1 MSVHT
6 EFDQGSLIWVK
17 GELEQTLGRAAE
29 ALKQFGTTPD
39 AALLKHAQT
48 HLHQAVGALQMVEL
62 QGLARYCEEA
72 EHLVASVAREETGN
86 HALDAAIT
94 VTKDAIAYLERIAAG
109 SPNVPLVL
117 RDPLV
122 KVAALRGQTISGAEL
137 FFPQLGQLVVP
148 AELPTHTV
156 PDAEMAPWVRQQRTR
171 FESGL
176 LRWLRSRDAGGAAAM
191 AKSLTE
197 LASAQSIMLP
207 RAFWW
212 SAAAVVDAL
221 PTNKQETDLDP
232 RHLLMRLNLQ
242 LRRLAD
248 GSTRVAERLFRDLL
262 YILAHDQSQSTLA
275 QKLKAAFELEG
286 MLADAGAQTLS
297 PQAQA
302 RAQTARQLREELG
315 AAKDLWSRVAAGQQ
329 DRLPQ
334 LAAEITRL
342 SHHCEALEIP
352 GLNKLWEGVSG
363 VFERCAGRGISEP
376 EALELAT
383 AMLLAD
389 SALAVYPQQADDFP
403 EQVEAML
410 QRLANPAM
418 AAEIDLPQ
426 LDAVSR
432 EAQEKLLVAQLAQEM
447 RSNLRGIEDTL
458 DAFFRDPSQRA
469 ALAGLDQTIYQV
481 QGALMMLDSQDA
493 VALLLAAHERVRHLA
508 AAEADPEPAELE
520 ELAEAFS
527 TIGFY
532 VDGLEQGR
540 DDSAALRPMLTRLTG
555 EVAPVEV
562 AEPDVIAAL
571 ETEPPIGEQP
581 VIESEH
587 IEIVE
592 PETSRPLPSSEEA
605 VDAELLEVYLEEAA
619 EVLATIAGQLEVSR
633 HAPHDRESMTVIRRG
648 FHTLKGSG
656 RMVGLFNLGEA
667 AWVVE
672 QLLNKWLQAEHPA
685 TPALLQLIDDAHHSF
700 RAWVAQLSE
709 TGGAQVDSS
718 ALAAQAE
725 ALKQQLE
732 QGNVLT
738 TPVAAPAPEPV
749 AFQPAD
755 VPAELP
761 PLFEAA
767 QEHEHDEAAAPS
779 VELADELA
787 FDAPTIELGDDLAET
802 ELVVDTPAPS
812 DEVQIGHVAVSTT
825 LFGIF
830 CDEAGRHLQ
839 ALLQGRTALQHGDPL
854 APSFLLSAHTLGGI
868 GATAGFSPLG
878 DLAYAL
884 EQSVQ
889 RSAEPPVEPLIHAV
903 DRLEQ
908 MLGDIFAQRDP
919 GNGVAEIAAL
929 AERNEQALSIA
940 LSDVAAEPAPA
951 AHEELVLDDISLDSI
966 ELDEEPLD
974 VAAAHEHLAAVE
986 EHIAAA
992 PAGDEINLDAFEL
1005 TDPSPEELAALA
1017 LLDGTHLDEH
1027 GEPVAPH
1034 EAVAAPHEDDLS
1046 FDLEEFPVDGL
1057 TVEEEPPLAAEAALD
1072 PAHETTAHDLEALL
1086 GEGDLSL
1093 DLDVPPEEVAI
1104 EVAAP
1109 TEEPAVEAHT
1119 TVTELTPAPAP
1130 QAEADATHEALVTAH
1145 EALVTVHE
1153 ALLATQAE
1161 PAHHTD
1167 AETEAEADAHAE
1179 EELTALALPEDEHH
1193 AEPVA
1198 ELIEAEPLEA
1208 VFEAE
1213 PVAEP
1218 EAFEAAPAAIEAV
1231 ELPPE
1236 LGHVVQPLAMAA
1248 QESLPAALATGSSLT
1263 DRKAEL
1269 DQTLNDEIDDQLLP
1283 VFVEEGDELLP
1294 QVGGAL
1300 RALRDGDMA
1309 EADRLKRILH
1319 TLKGSARMS
1328 GAMRMG
1334 EATHRMESRLL
1345 AAGSTVSG
1353 PLVDELE
1360 SDYDLINLLFD
1371 ELAGRTPK
1379 AADVVGQTAQAVAA
1393 TQARGPA
1400 QPLLAAAP
1408 DAEGKTTIRV
1418 RSELV
1423 DDLVNQA
1430 GEVSIAR
1437 SRIESE
1443 MLALKSSLLD
1453 LTENV
1458 TRLRTQM
1465 RELEIQAESQMQAR
1479 TREFQESNQSF
1490 DPLEF
1495 DRFTRLQE
1503 VTRFI
1508 AESVNDVATIQHNLL
1523 KNVDE
1528 SAAAL
1533 TAQARMTKEL
1543 QQNLM
1548 RVRMVPFAS
1557 ISDRLY
1563 RLTRQTGKEVGKK
1576 VNLELRGGR
1585 VEIDRGVLE
1594 KMISPFEHMLR
1605 NAIDHGLET
1614 PDERESAGKSE
1625 FGEVQ
1630 VEVRQEGNELV
1641 VMLKDDGKGL
1651 NMERIRAKALERGL
1665 IDPTQEVADRDLMQ
1679 VIFEPGFSTASAVTQ
1694 ISGRGIGMDVVKNE
1708 IGNLGGRIDVDSV
1721 LGQGTSFTIHL
1732 PLTLAVTQVLLVKS
1746 SERLYAIPSVMIEQ
1760 VQELKQD
1767 ALAQLYENQAQEW
1780 LGGRYPFSYFPR
1792 LLGDAEAMP
1801 ETKRFSTV
1809 LLLRSGANRMA
1820 LHIDELVKNQEV
1832 VVKAIGPQL
1841 ARIPG
1846 VAGSTV
1852 LGNGEIVLI
1861 MNPLAL
1867 LAHGEVVATQK
1878 DSGAVTAA
1886 SVPEQL
1892 QTTPVV
1898 MVVDDSLTVRK
1909 ITSRLLARE
1918 GFQVQTAKDGV
1929 DALQQLVDLKPAVML
1944 VDIEM
1949 PRMDGFEFTRNVRA
1963 NDDTRH
1969 IPIIMI
1975 TSRTA
1980 DKHRNYAFELGV
1992 NVFLG
1997 KPYQEDELMGHIRS
2011 FITQ

>member
-29 ALKQFGTTPD
+29 ALKQFGDAPD

-86 HALDAAIT
+86 HALEAVIA
-94 VTKDAIAYLERIAAG
+94 VTKDATAYLERIAAG

-117 RDPLV
+117 RDTLV
-122 KVAALRGQTISGAEL
+122 KMAALRGQTVSGAEL
-137 FFPQLGQLVVP
+137 FFPQLAQLSVP
-148 AELPTHTV
+148 AELPTHSV
-156 PDAEMAPWVRQQRTR
+156 PEADMAPWVRQQRTR

-176 LRWLRSRDAGGAAAM
+176 LRWLRARDAGGAAAM
-191 AKSLTE
+191 TKSLTE

-221 PTNKQETDLDP
+221 PSNKQETDLDP

-262 YILAHDQSQSTLA
+262 YILAHDQSQSALA
-275 QKLKAAFELEG
+275 QKLRTAFELDG
-286 MLADAGAQTLS
+286 LLADAGANTLS

-302 RAQTARQLREELG
+302 RAQAARQLRDEL
-315 AAKDLWSRVAAGQQ
+315 ANAKDLWSRVAAGQQ

-342 SHHCEALEIP
+342 SHHSEALEIP

-389 SALAVYPQQADDFP
+389 SVLAAYPQQAADFP

-447 RSNLRGIEDTL
+447 RSNLRSIEDAL
-458 DAFFRDPSQRA
+458 DAFFRDASQRA
-469 ALAGLDQTIYQV
+469 ALGGLDQTIYQV
-481 QGALMMLDSQDA
+481 QGALMMLDCQDA
-493 VALLLAAHERVRHLA
+493 VALLLAAHERVRNMA
-508 AAEADPEPAELE
+508 ASEADPAPAELE

-555 EVAPVEV
+555 AAEPEIEV
-562 AEPDVIAAL
+562 EPDVTEAL
-571 ETEPPIGEQP
+571 EAEPPIGESASLEP
-581 VIESEH
+581 EH

-592 PETSRPLPSSEEA
+592 PEQSRPLPSTEEA

-619 EVLATIAGQLEVSR
+619 EVLATIAAQIEVCR
-633 HAPHDRESMTVIRRG
+633 HAPHDREAMTVIRRA

-667 AWVVE
+667 AWAIE
-672 QLLNKWLQAEHPA
+672 QVMNKWLQAEQPA
-685 TPALLQLIDDAHHSF
+685 TPALLQLVGDAHQSF
-700 RAWVAQLSE
+700 RVWVAQLSE
-709 TGGAQVDSS
+709 TGGAQVDASS
-718 ALAAQAE
+718 LSERADELKHQLDQGTLSMAA
-725 ALKQQLE
+725 
-732 QGNVLT
+732 
-738 TPVAAPAPEPV
+738 PVAAPAIEPV
-749 AFQPAD
+749 AFQPVVEAEPL
-755 VPAELP
+755 PA
-761 PLFEAA
+761 LFEG
-767 QEHEHDEAAAPS
+767 EHDEAAAPS
-779 VELADELA
+779 VELADDLS
-787 FDAPTIELGDDLAET
+787 FDAPAIDLADDLADT
-802 ELVVDTPAPS
+802 ELVVDTPAPA
-812 DEVQIGHVAVSTT
+812 DEIQIGEVAVSTT

-839 ALLQGRTALQHGDPL
+839 ALVQGRTALQHNDPL

-868 GATAGFSPLG
+868 GATAGFSALG

-889 RSAEPPVEPLIHAV
+889 KSTEPPVEPLIHAV

-919 GNGVAEIAAL
+919 GHGAAEIAAL
-929 AERNEQALSIA
+929 AARNEDALSIA
-940 LSDVAAEPAPA
+940 LDEVAAAPVAADDQLTLDEISLDDLSLDEALPDAVAVHVEPAIELAGHDVAAPA
-951 AHEELVLDDISLDSI
+951 EE
-966 ELDEEPLD
+966 
-974 VAAAHEHLAAVE
+974 A
-986 EHIAAA
+986 
-992 PAGDEINLDAFEL
+992 INLDEFEL
-1005 TDPSPEELAALA
+1005 TEPTADELAALA

-1027 GEPVAPH
+1027 NEPVLPAP
-1034 EAVAAPHEDDLS
+1034 AALDGLDDLS
-1046 FDLEEFPVDGL
+1046 FDLDEIPADAL
-1057 TVEEEPPLAAEAALD
+1057 TIAVEEEPLLATDLALD
-1072 PAHETTAHDLEALL
+1072 PAHDAGTAELPDEQGFDLTLDELLETPA
-1086 GEGDLSL
+1086 
-1093 DLDVPPEEVAI
+1093 EEV
-1104 EVAAP
+1104 VAEEHVLDPLP
-1109 TEEPAVEAHT
+1109 TESAHAAEAVEPHT
-1119 TVTELTPAPAP
+1119 IVTELVTATEPV
-1130 QAEADATHEALVTAH
+1130 QAETAPDTVHEALVAAH
-1145 EALVTVHE
+1145 EALVSAHE
-1153 ALLATQAE
+1153 SLIAARTESESESESVIDAAPSLDATLV
-1161 PAHHTD
+1161 
-1167 AETEAEADAHAE
+1167 E
-1179 EELTALALPEDEHH
+1179 EELP
-1193 AEPVA
+1193 AEA
-1198 ELIEAEPLEA
+1198 ELIE
-1208 VFEAE
+1208 
-1213 PVAEP
+1213 
-1218 EAFEAAPAAIEAV
+1218 PAAFIEADEAIPEV
-1231 ELPPE
+1231 ALSPE

-1248 QESLPAALATGSSLT
+1248 AESLPAALAAGSSLT
-1263 DRKAEL
+1263 ERKAEL

-1300 RALRDGDMA
+1300 RALRDGDAA

-1345 AAGSTVSG
+1345 AAGSLVSG
-1353 PLVDELE
+1353 PLIDELE

-1371 ELAGRTPK
+1371 ELAGRTPN

-1479 TREFQESNQSF
+1479 TREFQEAAQTF

-1614 PDERESAGKSE
+1614 PAERETSGKSE

-1651 NMERIRAKALERGL
+1651 NMDRIRAKALERGL
-1665 IDPTQEVADRDLMQ
+1665 IEAGQDIADRDLMQ

-1767 ALAQLYENQAQEW
+1767 ALALLYKNQAQEW

-1792 LLGDAEAMP
+1792 LLGDAEVMP

-1867 LAHGEVVATQK
+1867 LAHGEVATVQK
-1878 DSGAVTAA
+1878 DVSEETRAPA
-1886 SVPEQL
+1886 QL

-1929 DALQQLVDLKPAVML
+1929 DALQQLQELKPAVML

-1980 DKHRNYAFELGV
+1980 EKHRNYAFELGV

-1997 KPYQEDELMGHIRS
+1997 KPFQEDELMGHIRS

>member
-29 ALKQFGTTPD
+29 ALKQFGNAPD

-86 HALDAAIT
+86 HALDAVIA
-94 VTKDAIAYLERIAAG
+94 VTKDATAYLERIAAG

-117 RDPLV
+117 RDSLV
-122 KVAALRGQTISGAEL
+122 KMAALRGQSISGAEL
-137 FFPQLGQLVVP
+137 FFPQLGQLSVP
-148 AELPTHTV
+148 AELPTHSV
-156 PDAEMAPWVRQQRTR
+156 PDADMAPWVRQQRTR

-176 LRWLRSRDAGGAAAM
+176 LRWLRARDAGGAAAM
-191 AKSLTE
+191 TKSLTE
-197 LASAQSIMLP
+197 LASAQTIMLP

-275 QKLKAAFELEG
+275 QKLRASFELDG
-286 MLADAGAQTLS
+286 LLAHAGANTLS

-302 RAQTARQLREELG
+302 RAQAARQLREEL
-315 AAKDLWSRVAAGQQ
+315 ANAKDLWSRVAAGQQ

-342 SHHCEALEIP
+342 AHHSETLEIP

-389 SALAVYPQQADDFP
+389 SVLAAYPQQAADFP

-447 RSNLRGIEDTL
+447 RSNLRAIEDTL

-481 QGALMMLDSQDA
+481 QGALMMLDCQDA
-493 VALLLAAHERVRHLA
+493 VALLLAAHERVRNLA
-508 AAEADPEPAELE
+508 AAEADPAPAELE

-540 DDSAALRPMLTRLTG
+540 DDSATLRPMLTRLTG
-555 EVAPVEV
+555 AAEPVIE
-562 AEPDVIAAL
+562 AEPDVTEAL
-571 ETEPPIGEQP
+571 EAEPPIGESAN
-581 VIESEH
+581 IEPEH
-587 IEIVE
+587 IEIIE
-592 PETSRPLPSSEEA
+592 PEQSRPLPSTEEA

-619 EVLATIAGQLEVSR
+619 EVLETIASQIEVCR
-633 HAPHDRESMTVIRRG
+633 HAPHDREAMTVIRRS

-667 AWVVE
+667 AWAIE
-672 QLLNKWLQAEHPA
+672 QVMNKWLQAEQPA
-685 TPALLQLIDDAHHSF
+685 TPALLQLVDDAHQSF
-700 RAWVAQLSE
+700 RVWVAQLSE

-718 ALAAQAE
+718 GLSERAEELKHQLDQGTLSMAA
-725 ALKQQLE
+725 
-732 QGNVLT
+732 
-738 TPVAAPAPEPV
+738 PVAAPVVEPV
-749 AFQPAD
+749 AFQPA
-755 VPAELP
+755 VAAEPLPA
-761 PLFEAA
+761 LFEG
-767 QEHEHDEAAAPS
+767 EHDEAAAPS
-779 VELADELA
+779 VELTDDLS
-787 FDAPTIELGDDLAET
+787 FDAPAIDLADDLAET
-802 ELVVDTPAPS
+802 ELVVDTPAPA
-812 DEVQIGHVAVSTT
+812 DEIQIGEVAVSTT

-839 ALLQGRTALQHGDPL
+839 ALVQGRTALQNNDPL

-868 GATAGFSPLG
+868 GATAGFSALG

-889 RSAEPPVEPLIHAV
+889 KSAEPPVEPLIHAV

-919 GNGVAEIAAL
+919 GHGMAEIAAL
-929 AERNEQALSIA
+929 AARNEDALSIA
-940 LSDVAAEPAPA
+940 LD
-951 AHEELVLDDISLDSI
+951 
-966 ELDEEPLD
+966 D
-974 VAAAHEHLAAVE
+974 VAAAPVTTDDQLALDEISLDDLSLDEALPDTAAAHVEPAIELGEHDLAAPTE
-986 EHIAAA
+986 EA
-992 PAGDEINLDAFEL
+992 INLDEFEL
-1005 TDPSPEELAALA
+1005 TEPTADELAALA

-1027 GEPVAPH
+1027 NEPVLPTATSLDGL
-1034 EAVAAPHEDDLS
+1034 DDLS
-1046 FDLEEFPVDGL
+1046 FDLDEFPADAL
-1057 TVEEEPPLAAEAALD
+1057 TVEVEEEPLLATEVALD
-1072 PAHETTAHDLEALL
+1072 PAHDAETAALAAL
-1086 GEGDLSL
+1086 PDEQGFELTL
-1093 DLDVPPEEVAI
+1093 DEPHEVPAEELVAEEHVLDPL
-1104 EVAAP
+1104 P
-1109 TEEPAVEAHT
+1109 TESAHAAEDIEPHT
-1119 TVTELTPAPAP
+1119 VVTELAAAPAEP
-1130 QAEADATHEALVTAH
+1130 VQAEAVPDTVHEALVAAH
-1145 EALVTVHE
+1145 EALVSAHE
-1153 ALLATQAE
+1153 SLVAAR
-1161 PAHHTD
+1161 TD
-1167 AETEAEADAHAE
+1167 AEPEAIADAEPILDAPLVEEDLPALAEAELIEPAD
-1179 EELTALALPEDEHH
+1179 
-1193 AEPVA
+1193 EPVA
-1198 ELIEAEPLEA
+1198 EVPLS
-1208 VFEAE
+1208 
-1213 PVAEP
+1213 
-1218 EAFEAAPAAIEAV
+1218 
-1231 ELPPE
+1231 PE

-1248 QESLPAALATGSSLT
+1248 AESHAGVLAAGSSLT
-1263 DRKAEL
+1263 ERKAEL

-1300 RALRDGDMA
+1300 RALRDGDAA

-1345 AAGSTVSG
+1345 AAGSTVSA
-1353 PLVDELE
+1353 PLIDELE

-1479 TREFQESNQSF
+1479 TREFQEAAQTF

-1614 PDERESAGKSE
+1614 PEEREASGKSE

-1651 NMERIRAKALERGL
+1651 NMDRIRAKALERGL
-1665 IDPTQEVADRDLMQ
+1665 IEAGQDVADRDLMQ

-1767 ALAQLYENQAQEW
+1767 ALALLYKNQAQEW

-1792 LLGDAEAMP
+1792 LLGDAEVMP

-1867 LAHGEVVATQK
+1867 LAHGEIATATQK
-1878 DSGAVTAA
+1878 DAPVETRAPA
-1886 SVPEQL
+1886 QL

-1929 DALQQLVDLKPAVML
+1929 DALQQLQELKPAVML

-1980 DKHRNYAFELGV
+1980 EKHRNYAFELGV

-1997 KPYQEDELMGHIRS
+1997 KPFQEDELMGHIRS
-2011 FITQ
+2011 FIPQ

>member
-86 HALDAAIT
+86 HALDAAIA

-156 PDAEMAPWVRQQRTR
+156 PDADMAPWVRQQRTR

-197 LASAQSIMLP
+197 LASAQTIMLP

-221 PTNKQETDLDP
+221 PTNKAQTDLDP

-302 RAQTARQLREELG
+302 RAQTARQLREELA

-342 SHHCEALEIP
+342 SHHCEVLEIP
-352 GLNKLWEGVSG
+352 GLNTLWEGVSG

-389 SALAVYPQQADDFP
+389 NALAVYPQQADDFP
-403 EQVEAML
+403 AQVQAML

-469 ALAGLDQTIYQV
+469 ALGGLDQTIYQV

-493 VALLLAAHERVRHLA
+493 VALLLAAHERVRQLA
-508 AAEADPEPAELE
+508 ASEADPEAAELE

-571 ETEPPIGEQP
+571 EAEPPIGESP

-619 EVLATIAGQLEVSR
+619 EVLANIAAQLEVSR

-718 ALAAQAE
+718 DLAAQAE
-725 ALKQQLE
+725 VLKQQLE

-738 TPVAAPAPEPV
+738 TPPVAAPVPEPV

-755 VPAELP
+755 APAELP
-761 PLFEAA
+761 PLFDAPH
-767 QEHEHDEAAAPS
+767 EHEDIAAPS
-779 VELADELA
+779 VELAEEAPFDTPAIELA
-787 FDAPTIELGDDLAET
+787 DDLADT

-812 DEVQIGHVAVSTT
+812 DEIQIGQVAVSTT

-839 ALLQGRTALQHGDPL
+839 ALLQGRTALQNNAPL

-868 GATAGFSPLG
+868 GATAGFAPLG

-903 DRLEQ
+903 DRLEH

-919 GNGVAEIAAL
+919 GHGVAEIAAL

-940 LSDVAAEPAPA
+940 LDEIAAEPVPA
-951 AHEELVLDDISLDSI
+951 AHDELVLDDISLDSI
-966 ELDEEPLD
+966 ELDEEPLS
-974 VAAAHEHLAAVE
+974 VAAAHEQIAEVE
-986 EHIAAA
+986 EHVAAT
-992 PAGDEINLDAFEL
+992 PAGDEINLDEFEL
-1005 TDPSPEELAALA
+1005 TEPSADELAALA

-1034 EAVAAPHEDDLS
+1034 ETVAVAHEDDLA
-1046 FDLEEFPVDGL
+1046 FDLGELSVDGL
-1057 TVEEEPPLAAEAALD
+1057 TLDEEPPLAAEAALD
-1072 PAHETTAHDLEALL
+1072 PEHETTAHDLEALL
-1086 GEGDLSL
+1086 GEADLSL
-1093 DLDVPPEEVAI
+1093 DLDVPPEALPIEVDAPAEEQAAI
-1104 EVAAP
+1104 EP
-1109 TEEPAVEAHT
+1109 HT
-1119 TVTELTPAPAP
+1119 TVVELAPAAAVEP
-1130 QAEADATHEALVTAH
+1130 LADANDTHDALVTAH

-1153 ALLATQAE
+1153 ALLATQAGGE
-1161 PAHHTD
+1161 HDVVAGD
-1167 AETEAEADAHAE
+1167 
-1179 EELTALALPEDEHH
+1179 ELTALALPEEEHQ
-1193 AEPVA
+1193 AEPA
-1198 ELIEAEPLEA
+1198 DELIDATPLEAEPLEA
-1208 VFEAE
+1208 IEAPITFDAE
-1213 PVAEP
+1213 PAGAEP
-1218 EAFEAAPAAIEAV
+1218 I

-1248 QESLPAALATGSSLT
+1248 EESLPAALAAGVSLT
-1263 DRKAEL
+1263 DRKTEL

-1345 AAGSTVSG
+1345 AAGTTVSG
-1353 PLVDELE
+1353 PLIDELE

-1393 TQARGPA
+1393 TQVRGPA

-1479 TREFQESNQSF
+1479 TREFQEAAQTF

-1543 QQNLM
+1543 QQSLM

-1614 PDERESAGKSE
+1614 PAEREATGKSE

-1651 NMERIRAKALERGL
+1651 NMDRIRAKALERGL
-1665 IDPTQEVADRDLMQ
+1665 IEAGQDVADRDLMQ

-1780 LGGRYPFSYFPR
+1780 LGTRYPFSYFPR
-1792 LLGDAEAMP
+1792 LLGDAEVMP

-1867 LAHGEVVATQK
+1867 LAHGEVATVQK
-1878 DSGAVTAA
+1878 EVTVQSSAPA
-1886 SVPEQL
+1886 QL

-1980 DKHRNYAFELGV
+1980 EKHRNYAFELGV

-1997 KPYQEDELMGHIRS
+1997 KPFQEDELMGHIRS

>member
-17 GELEQTLGRAAE
+17 GELEQTLSRAAE
-29 ALKQFGTTPD
+29 ALKQFGSVQD

-72 EHLVASVAREETGN
+72 ELLVASVAREETGN
-86 HALDAAIT
+86 HALET
-94 VTKDAIAYLERIAAG
+94 AIAVTADTISYLERISAG
-109 SPNVPLVL
+109 APNVPLVL
-117 RDPLV
+117 REQLS
-122 KVAALRGQTISGAEL
+122 KVAAMRGHTISGAEL

-148 AELPTHTV
+148 ADFPHHAVAEADV
-156 PDAEMAPWVRQQRTR
+156 PAWVKQQRTR
-171 FESGL
+171 YESGL
-176 LRWLRSRDAGGAAAM
+176 LRWLRARDAAGATAM

-197 LASAQSIMLP
+197 LASAQNNMLP

-221 PTNKQETDLDP
+221 PSNDNTPDLDP
-232 RHLLMRLNLQ
+232 RLLLMRLNLQ

-248 GSTRVAERLFRDLL
+248 GSSRVAERLFRDLL
-262 YILAHDQSQSTLA
+262 YLLAHDRSQSHLA
-275 QKLKAAFELEG
+275 LRLKQAFELEG
-286 MLADAGAQTLS
+286 MLADAGASTLS

-302 RAQTARQLREELG
+302 RAQTARALREELSN
-315 AAKDLWSRVAAGQQ
+315 AKDLWSRVAAGQQ

-334 LAAEITRL
+334 LANDINRL
-342 SHHCEALEIP
+342 AAHCEELDIP
-352 GLNKLWEGVSG
+352 GLQKLWQGVSG

-383 AMLLAD
+383 ALLLAD
-389 SALAVYPQQADDFP
+389 SALAIYPQQSSDFP
-403 EQVEAML
+403 PQVDAML

-447 RSNLRGIEDTL
+447 RSNLRNIEDTL

-469 ALAGLDQTIYQV
+469 ALTGLDGTINQV
-481 QGALMMLDSQDA
+481 QGALMMLDCQDA
-493 VALLLAAHERVRHLA
+493 VSLLLACHERVHALA
-508 AAEADPEPAELE
+508 AATEDPQAAELE

-540 DDSAALRPMLTRLTG
+540 DDGATLLRPMLTRLTG
-555 EVAPVEV
+555 IAPAPVEH
-562 AEPDVIAAL
+562 AELAAAL
-571 ETEPPIGEQP
+571 EAEPPMGEAASAEP
-581 VIESEH
+581 EH
-587 IEIVE
+587 IEISEPVE
-592 PETSRPLPSSEEA
+592 SRPLPASEEA

-619 EVLATIAGQLEVSR
+619 EVLATISSQLDISR
-633 HAPHDRESMTVIRRG
+633 HAPHDRESLTVIRRG

-656 RMVGLFNLGEA
+656 RMVGLFNLGEV
-667 AWVVE
+667 AWAIE
-672 QLLNKWLQAEHPA
+672 QVMNKWLQAETPA
-685 TPALLQLIDDAHHSF
+685 TPEVLALVGDAHDAF
-700 RAWVAQLSE
+700 RGWVAQLSE
-709 TGGAQVDSS
+709 TGGAQVDPSVLT
-718 ALAAQAE
+718 ARAE
-725 ALKQQLE
+725 ALKQQLDH
-732 QGNVLT
+732 GTAL
-738 TPVAAPAPEPV
+738 
-749 AFQPAD
+749 
-755 VPAELP
+755 
-761 PLFEAA
+761 
-767 QEHEHDEAAAPS
+767 AAPS
-779 VELADELA
+779 VAPVVHAPVIEPVATEPQIAAEPVVESVEEDTLTVDMAGEPVVEVEAD
-787 FDAPTIELGDDLAET
+787 DI
-802 ELVVDTPAPS
+802 
-812 DEVQIGHVAVSTT
+812 QIGDVAVSRT

-830 CDEAGRHLQ
+830 CDEAARHLQ
-839 ALLQGRTALQHGDPL
+839 TLTQGRTALEQGDAQPP
-854 APSFLLSAHTLGGI
+854 AFLLAAHTLGGI
-868 GATAGFSPLG
+868 GATAGFSGLG

-884 EQSVQ
+884 EQSLQ
-889 RSAEPPVEPLIHAV
+889 KSNPDATEPQIAAV
-903 DRLEQ
+903 NRLET
-908 MLGDIFAQRDP
+908 MLQEIFAQRDP
-919 GNGVAEIAAL
+919 GTGTAEIAAL
-929 AERNEQALSIA
+929 AASDEPLS
-940 LSDVAAEPAPA
+940 
-951 AHEELVLDDISLDSI
+951 ISLDEEISFGALPQDGA
-966 ELDEEPLD
+966 ELNLDELTLDEVEPAQAEASHS
-974 VAAAHEHLAAVE
+974 VASADALSL
-986 EHIAAA
+986 
-992 PAGDEINLDAFEL
+992 GEINLDEFEL
-1005 TDPSPEELAALA
+1005 TEPDHDELAALA
-1017 LLDGTHLDEH
+1017 LLDGAELDADGAPVELDHALHFAAPATDESLELDIGELSLDELNLDDL
-1027 GEPVAPH
+1027 GELDELSAPESVEPVATADALVVP
-1034 EAVAAPHEDDLS
+1034 EAT
-1046 FDLEEFPVDGL
+1046 EFTELADHS
-1057 TVEEEPPLAAEAALD
+1057 AAEAAEHEIVDATETPEFADELLLTSFPQALEEHAAELD
-1072 PAHETTAHDLEALL
+1072 HVALHEDTL
-1086 GEGDLSL
+1086 
-1093 DLDVPPEEVAI
+1093 
-1104 EVAAP
+1104 
-1109 TEEPAVEAHT
+1109 
-1119 TVTELTPAPAP
+1119 
-1130 QAEADATHEALVTAH
+1130 AEADAPATHGTTVVELVATNATDTVTAEH
-1145 EALVTVHE
+1145 V
-1153 ALLATQAE
+1153 E
-1161 PAHHTD
+1161 PAI
-1167 AETEAEADAHAE
+1167 AEVAAE
-1179 EELTALALPEDEHH
+1179 EEA
-1193 AEPVA
+1193 VA
-1198 ELIEAEPLEA
+1198 EEAPLEA
-1208 VFEAE
+1208 VVAD
-1213 PVAEP
+1213 AEP
-1218 EAFEAAPAAIEAV
+1218 EVVEEPAAEIEPVTVDEVTPAISELLAEPAASDLVV
-1231 ELPPE
+1231 EDHTSPE
-1236 LGHVVQPLAMAA
+1236 LEQLLTPLAIAHD
-1248 QESLPAALATGSSLT
+1248 SLPEVLLGMGHSLT
-1263 DRKAEL
+1263 ERKAEL
-1269 DQTLNDEIDDQLLP
+1269 DQTLTDEIDDQLLP

-1294 QVGGAL
+1294 QIGGAL
-1300 RALRDGDMA
+1300 RGLREGEA
-1309 EADRLKRILH
+1309 EDADKLKRILH

-1345 AAGSTVSG
+1345 ASGAAVSG

-1360 SDYDLINLLFD
+1360 ADYDLINLLFD

-1379 AADVVGQTAQAVAA
+1379 PSDVVGQSAQAVAA
-1393 TQARGPA
+1393 TQNRTAQ

-1423 DDLVNQA
+1423 DNLVNQA

-1543 QQNLM
+1543 QQSLM
-1548 RVRMVPFAS
+1548 RVRMVPFSS

-1594 KMISPFEHMLR
+1594 KMVSPFEHMLR

-1614 PDERESAGKSE
+1614 PEERAAAGKSE

-1651 NMERIRAKALERGL
+1651 NIERIRAKALERGL
-1665 IDPTQEVADRDLMQ
+1665 IEAGVTVADRDLMQ
-1679 VIFEPGFSTASAVTQ
+1679 VIFEPGFSTASTVTQ

-1721 LGQGTSFTIHL
+1721 TGEGTSFTIHL
-1732 PLTLAVTQVLLVKS
+1732 PLTLAVTQVLLIKS
-1746 SERLYAIPSVMIEQ
+1746 GDHQYAIPSVMIEQ
-1760 VQELKQD
+1760 VQELKQE
-1767 ALAQLYENQAQEW
+1767 ALARLYETRSQDW

-1792 LLGDAEAMP
+1792 LLGDGASMP

-1820 LHIDELVKNQEV
+1820 LHVDELVKNQEV
-1832 VVKAIGPQL
+1832 VVKSIGPQL

-1852 LGNGEIVLI
+1852 LGNGDIVLI
-1861 MNPLAL
+1861 LNPLAL
-1867 LAHGEVVATQK
+1867 LARGEVATQQA
-1878 DSGAVTAA
+1878 GAISIA
-1886 SVPEQL
+1886 PEQL

-1909 ITSRLLARE
+1909 IASRLLTRE
-1918 GFQVQTAKDGV
+1918 GFQVLTAKDGV
-1929 DALQQLVDLKPAVML
+1929 DALQQLQDIKPAVML

-1949 PRMDGFEFTRNVRA
+1949 PRMDGFELTRNVRA

-1969 IPIIMI
+1969 IPVIMI

-1980 DKHRNYAFELGV
+1980 DKHRNYAAELGV
-1992 NVFLG
+1992 NVFMG
-1997 KPYQEDELMGHIRS
+1997 KPYQEDELMAHIRS
-2011 FITQ
+2011 FIPA